1 MPSLRILSLNIRHGG
16 GKRIERLIS
25 AVAEQ
30 QPDVVLLSEVRISS
44 VERICAGLAER
55 GLTESHWTDIERGIN
70 GLLALHKTGVA
81 QSLGTLD
88 ETLPHRGH
96 RLLLK
101 AHGVHLLGV
110 HILSQSTDK
119 VAKQAQWDRL
129 LARVDSMNGEPWLV
143 MGDLNTGDASDRP
156 ASCPPFTG
164 ERCFVRLIG
173 EVGADCWRLHHA
185 GKSEGTWYSH
195 TGNPFRLDHAVCS
208 RPLLKLIT
216 RCDYVHSLRTEGLTD
231 HSGLIVEVAT
241 GQ

>member
-1 MPSLRILSLNIRHGG
+1 MPPIRILSLNIRHGG
-16 GKRIERLIS
+16 GQRIARLIG
-25 AVAEQ
+25 AVAAM
-30 QPDVVLLSEVRISS
+30 QPDVVLLSEVRASS
-44 VERICAGLAER
+44 VERFRAGLAGR
-55 GLTESHWTDIERGIN
+55 GLTESHWTDIDRGIN
-70 GLLALHKTGVA
+70 GLLVLHKPGVA

-96 RLLLK
+96 RLLLR

-119 VAKQAQWDRL
+119 GAKQAQWDRL
-129 LARVDSMNGEPWLV
+129 LARLESMNGEPWLV

-164 ERCFVRLIG
+164 ERCFVRFIG
-173 EVGADCWRLHHA
+173 EVGADCWRHHHA

-208 RPLLKLIT
+208 RSLLKHVT
-216 RCDYVHSLRTEGLTD
+216 RCDYVHSLRIEGLTD
-231 HSGLIVEVAT
+231 HSGLIVEVAK